1 MKRAERRKE
10 NELEGKKGRRKVKG
24 DLSLTFPRFCVL
36 LPKPSFFAYFPIVPD
51 VQTVSPFVWPR
62 GVRVYFTAPPLTL
75 PLFLARFALGTARL
89 PRLGRMGERKEFSD
103 KKRSVLLLLLLYA
116 CAVCP
121 AVAGSRLEA
130 EEEGEFVFC
139 QRTPELLLLRT
150 EKEEE
155 KEEKG
160 GKKSLLNELSWD
172 TGGLVVVPP

>member
-1 MKRAERRKE
+1 MH
-10 NELEGKKGRRKVKG
+10 
-24 DLSLTFPRFCVL
+24 
-36 LPKPSFFAYFPIVPD
+36 
-51 VQTVSPFVWPR
+51 
-62 GVRVYFTAPPLTL
+62 GVRVYFSAPHLTL

-139 QRTPELLLLRT
+139 QRTPGLLLLRT

>member
-1 MKRAERRKE
+1 M
-10 NELEGKKGRRKVKG
+10 
-24 DLSLTFPRFCVL
+24 
-36 LPKPSFFAYFPIVPD
+36 
-51 VQTVSPFVWPR
+51 
-62 GVRVYFTAPPLTL
+62 
-75 PLFLARFALGTARL
+75 
-89 PRLGRMGERKEFSD
+89 
-103 KKRSVLLLLLLYA
+103 LLLLLLYA

-139 QRTPELLLLRT
+139 QRTPGLLLLRT